1 MSKSTFKITSTDNLI
16 SNLRGEIGEIIASWI
31 LMRDYMI
38 ISKKL
43 SSPDIKED
51 LDNQELI
58 RIQITIDVFR
68 NDIISRLSELS
79 EKTFGQVNFYFASQK
94 LKILQS
100 EVSEFQKFIKN
111 SKFKDRRN
119 EYISHKKLPPN
130 WEDHRAPHR
139 IPYKTLLRGITISL
153 ILMKT
158 IDTHFLGPIAKKQ
171 WMILR
176 KKRYNLTSPPSVAYI
191 LLPYYRK

>member
-1 MSKSTFKITSTDNLI
+1 MSKSTFKKTATDNLV

-38 ISKKL
+38 ISNRL
-43 SSPDIKED
+43 SSHEIEEDI
-51 LDNQELI
+51 DNQELV
-58 RIQITIDVFR
+58 RIHITIDVFK

-79 EKTFGQVNFYFASQK
+79 ERTFGQVNFHFASQK

-100 EVSEFQKFIKN
+100 EVLEFQKFIKN
-111 SKFKDRRN
+111 SNFKDRRN

-130 WEDHRAPHR
+130 WEDHQAPHR
-139 IPYKTLLRGITISL
+139 ITYKTLLRGIAFSL
-153 ILMKT
+153 ILMKEIDRT
-158 IDTHFLGPIAKKQ
+158 ILGLKAKKQ
-171 WMILR
+171 WNLLR
-176 KKRYNLTSPPSVAYI
+176 EKRYNLTSPPSIAYI

>member
-1 MSKSTFKITSTDNLI
+1 MSKSTFKKTAIDNLI
-16 SNLRGEIGEIIASWI
+16 SNLRGEVGEIIASWI

-38 ISKKL
+38 ISKQL
-43 SSPDIKED
+43 SSPNIKED
-51 LDNQELI
+51 IDNQELV
-58 RIQITIDVFR
+58 RIHITIDVFR

-79 EKTFGQVNFYFASQK
+79 EKTFSQVNFYFASQK

-100 EVSEFQKFIKN
+100 EVLEFQKYIKN

-139 IPYKTLLRGITISL
+139 ISYKTLLRGIAFSV
-153 ILMKT
+153 ILMKKF
-158 IDTHFLGPIAKKQ
+158 DSYFLGPIAKKQ

-176 KKRYNLTSPPSVAYI
+176 KKRYNLTSPPSVAFI